1 VPITNQRHYA
11 ARFFQFETA
20 NDEDAKRDEET
31 RAKEMTMK
39 MMREK
44 ARAHLQCRFRVLK
57 AIRIVEKRQDVGK
70 KFWTGSVGQGIQHY
84 RRGQGRA
91 KDTRQHVQDAFALLP
106 GGVVHS
112 CSSFMPRR
120 VQQRPADPEGT

>member
-31 RAKEMTMK
+31 RAKAKEMMTK

-44 ARAHLQCRFRVLK
+44 ARAQLQCRFRVLK

-70 KFWTGSVGQGIQHY
+70 KFWTGSVGQGIQH
-84 RRGQGRA
+84 
-91 KDTRQHVQDAFALLP
+91 
-106 GGVVHS
+106 
-112 CSSFMPRR
+112 
-120 VQQRPADPEGT
+120 